1 MNDTKG
7 HNIEIVDS
15 LEFRVMTRQE
25 AIGHWKDIAMAV
37 FHAEDKLKDVWLP
50 QLREAKHMSKE
61 EREHIADRYLEAV
74 ATEIVSETTDKEL
87 EEL

>member
-1 MNDTKG
+1 
-7 HNIEIVDS
+7 
-15 LEFRVMTRQE
+15 MTRQE
-25 AIGHWKDIAMAV
+25 AIDHWKDIALAV

-74 ATEIVSETTDKEL
+74 ATEIVSKTSD
-87 EEL
+87 EELAKI